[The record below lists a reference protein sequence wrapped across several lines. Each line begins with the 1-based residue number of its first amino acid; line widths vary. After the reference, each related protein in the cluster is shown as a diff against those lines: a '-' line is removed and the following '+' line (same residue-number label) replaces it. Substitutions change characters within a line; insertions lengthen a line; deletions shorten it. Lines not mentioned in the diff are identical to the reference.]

1 MSQEYKI
8 TNIVSKYKEKLTKYE
23 FFSLIYE
30 LKQNIEFNSTI
41 NYPKLFEDLSI
52 LYKDPKPAYNN
63 TFTPSE
69 INCKDNEEIFE
80 FENDDVDNFIK
91 YALNNKD
98 KTIYVIESESD
109 ELDKQIA
116 LNFRYKIIPEN
127 VYLPKEYVLPE
138 YYLMY
143 VYSPSTK
150 SFYKLGTKQN
160 IEINTYS
167 LRINKDCTE
176 IPYDVVESDEDE
188 FNVASEYTVKKIFE

>member
-1 MSQEYKI
+1 MNQEYKI
-8 TNIVSKYKEKLTKYE
+8 TNIVSKWKDKLTKYE

-30 LKQNIEFNSTI
+30 LKLNMEFNSTI
-41 NYPKLFEDLSI
+41 NYTKLFEDLSI

-63 TFTPSE
+63 TFTPNE
-69 INCKDNEEIFE
+69 INCKDNEEIFQ
-80 FENDDVDNFIK
+80 FESNDVDNFIK
-91 YALNNKD
+91 YALDNKD
-98 KTIYVIESESD
+98 NIIYVILSEND
-109 ELDKQIA
+109 KLDKEIA

-127 VYLPKEYVLPE
+127 VYLPKEYVLPQ
-138 YYLMY
+138 YYLTY

-150 SFYKLGTKQN
+150 SFYKLGN
-160 IEINTYS
+160 ENVEVNTNS